1 MFSAALARE
10 PRPSA
15 HQAEP
20 HNPPAEGDLA
30 AMTRVQN
37 LIMSLLSPLIGKA
50 VP

>member
-1 MFSAALARE
+1 MFSAAVARE
-10 PRPSA
+10 SA
-15 HQAEP
+15 P
-20 HNPPAEGDLA
+20 GLP